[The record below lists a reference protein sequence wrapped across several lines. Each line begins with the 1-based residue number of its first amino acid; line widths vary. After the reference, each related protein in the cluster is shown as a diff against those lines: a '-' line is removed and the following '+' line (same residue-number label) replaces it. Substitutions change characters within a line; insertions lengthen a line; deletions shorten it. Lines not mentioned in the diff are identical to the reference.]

1 MTDSSTWWGNAALV
15 LLGAVLTSIVPLGKS
30 VSAWW
35 RRPVLEVYQAE
46 DSRETHVEVGIGS
59 AGHRGH
65 FVAVKARNQG
75 RRAAKGCYAK
85 LVKLERELPCGK
97 YERVLE
103 FRDPERLPWA
113 NRGNRRYES
122 ESIERGIPQT
132 IDLCHTS
139 ELFPN
144 HVCFDV
150 RGGEIA
156 DGRQRLFV
164 TGGYR
169 ATVRLY
175 ANSVRPATATFF
187 VRKGR
192 DWNDVTI
199 GRADP

>member
-1 MTDSSTWWGNAALV
+1 LV
-15 LLGAVLTSIVPLGKS
+15 LLGAVLAWLVPVGKF
-30 VSAWW
+30 VCAGL
-35 RRPVLEVYQAE
+35 RRPILEVYQAE
-46 DSRETHVEVGIGS
+46 DSRETHVEVGIDS

-65 FVAVKARNQG
+65 FVAVKAQNRG

-103 FRDPERLPWA
+103 FRDPEMLPWA
-113 NRGNRRYES
+113 NRGNRRYDS

-139 ELFPN
+139 ELFPD

-156 DGRQRLFV
+156 DGRQRMLV

-175 ANSVRPATATFF
+175 ANSVRPATATFL
-187 VRKGR
+187 VRKGK

-199 GRADP
+199 RRADP